1 LRQKRW
7 LNFSDED
14 TNSTKSDES
23 QCPTEHQNC
32 LLCYNEFTDE
42 IKNKICSFDVGLA
55 SFLLLFIYSSIYI
68 SINKIKINKNFYSF
82 FFSVAEV
89 SLTTDQTCGHLKIE
103 KRIKLE
109 NSDDNEYLFSMASQ
123 CDCKNIFGKTVT
135 LLTNWNE
142 FDQTSNGFRFGPETI
157 IVEGVSPVNDCNSL
171 KRWVKKEAPEGLVKT
186 TENYIPTPTLTPTP
200 TPTPT
205 PTEITNGGTET
216 DVEKGGEKT
225 IEEAKDRRTIQGDN
239 FNTNRSSYLFY
250 GSNEGKS
257 QGNHNQQTGGHSG
270 QSGSD
275 QSGSGQ
281 SGLGQSGSG
290 QSGLGQSGS
299 GQSGLSQSGLGQSGE
314 SHFGSQQNQH
324 SPQTNVSYLKPES
337 MSQLY

>member
-1 LRQKRW
+1 MRQKRW

-157 IVEGVSPVNDCNSL
+157 IVEGVSPVNDCNLL
-171 KRWVKKEAPEGLVKT
+171 KRWVKKEAPEDLVKT
-186 TENYIPTPTLTPTP
+186 TENSIPTS
-200 TPTPT
+200 TPT

-270 QSGSD
+270 QNGLG

-281 SGLGQSGSG
+281 SGSGQSGSGQSGSG
-290 QSGLGQSGS
+290 QSGLGQSGL
-299 GQSGLSQSGLGQSGE
+299 GQSGLGQSGLGQSGG
-314 SHFGSQQNQH
+314 SHYGSQQNQH